1 MNIKSPEPQSHNR
14 HSIHRNSQLEAQ
26 TSNHATKK
34 DSFEA
39 EIEISCPMDN
49 GEDSFDSDSSEEY
62 EKNMDEIFINDQ
74 RPKQATQIPLR
85 QMEPEFKQTLIS
97 VFVSDMELETQRPV
111 QLQIPVIQK
120 EDIEAYNLDKIIEHV
135 LNALDLDPKYGV

>member
-1 MNIKSPEPQSHNR
+1 MNSKTPEPPSHSR

-34 DSFEA
+34 DSFEE
-39 EIEISCPMDN
+39 EIEISCPIDN
-49 GEDSFDSDSSEEY
+49 REDSFDSDSSEEY
-62 EKNMDEIFINDQ
+62 EKNMDEIFTNDQ
-74 RPKQATQIPLR
+74 RPKQATQLSLR
-85 QMEPEFKQTLIS
+85 QTEPGFKQTLIS
-97 VFVSDMELETQRPV
+97 VLVSDIEIETQRPV

-120 EDIEAYNLDKIIEHV
+120 EDIEAYNLDIIVEHV

>member
-1 MNIKSPEPQSHNR
+1 MNSKTPEPQSQSR

-39 EIEISCPMDN
+39 EIEISCPMDIGN
-49 GEDSFDSDSSEEY
+49 QSIKEDSFDSDSSESFDEF

-74 RPKQATQIPLR
+74 KPK
-85 QMEPEFKQTLIS
+85 
-97 VFVSDMELETQRPV
+97 
-111 QLQIPVIQK
+111 
-120 EDIEAYNLDKIIEHV
+120 
-135 LNALDLDPKYGV
+135 